1 MAAGTQA
8 RAAVIAARRLDGFTV
23 AVVALTTVVLVVGAI
38 AAVVSLRVLGGAA
51 CQPPPRGDCGSDP
64 AFSALADDIGGRL
77 SFAIGVAPLA
87 FGVLLG
93 APLLARELERGT
105 AALAWSMSGSRLGWL
120 LWRLLPIGVPLV
132 LALGALAVAGESL
145 TAARFPLLDPGRT
158 FFDYAS
164 RGPLLAVRGVT
175 IFVVALLL
183 GLLTRR
189 MLAALLLS
197 AAVAFSVAAVS
208 DVTRTMGVPWVE
220 LDSPAACS
228 MSCVQLTEAYRTAD
242 GELLFPSEVRSLAA
256 ADGVRGGPASDE
268 FREWLDG
275 RALTQVTIAITGD
288 AYGGVALR
296 ESLVLLIVTGV
307 TAGLIILT
315 LDRTRVE

>member
-105 AALAWSMSGSRLGWL
+105 AALAWSMSTSRLRWL
-120 LWRLLPIGVPLV
+120 AWRLLPIGALLV
-132 LALGALAVAGESL
+132 VALSAMAVAGEAL
-145 TAARFPLLDPGRT
+145 TASRFPLLDPGRT

-164 RGPLLAVRGVT
+164 RGPLLVVRGVAD
-175 IFVVALLL
+175 FVVALLL

-189 MLAALLLS
+189 ALTALLLS

-208 DVTRTMGVPWVE
+208 DVTRTMGVPWTE

-228 MSCVQLTEAYRTAD
+228 MSCAQLTEAYRTAD